1 MHSAWFRNT
10 IMLENIAL
18 QTLHILYIFVLRA
31 DILGFFWLKNGL
43 DNLVPRA
50 LIRVEH
56 EAEGPGKG
64 WLSHDQIFQYI
75 WKIFLANYRV
85 LNFFD
90 KFSKY
95 IEKFGHVT
103 TSICQG
109 LCRHIFHHKEER
121 G

>member
-1 MHSAWFRNT
+1 MVSKYYNVGKYS
-10 IMLENIAL
+10 IANFAYFV
-18 QTLHILYIFVLRA
+18 YICITCRHFGV
-31 DILGFFWLKNGL
+31 FWLKNGL